1 MLNTVLFDMGGT
13 LEDIWNNE
21 ETLAAVMEQL
31 QAMLREA
38 GLEPGCGLEDFQR
51 KVLAGLKAY
60 KSWICL
66 AGEEAGGN
74 LAGLLSAGV
83 RV

>member
-31 QAMLREA
+31 QAMLREGVIIRPLTSQGA
-38 GLEPGCGLEDFQR
+38 PQSIRITIGLPEENRRAVQALK
-51 KVLAGLKAY
+51 KVLG
-60 KSWICL
+60 
-66 AGEEAGGN
+66 
-74 LAGLLSAGV
+74 
-83 RV
+83 R